1 MSTFWP
7 EGIELKD
14 TQSPREIL
22 KTAQDDWQKSSDGVM
37 GLVLQDAESKSGNS
51 MIIVHAKHISSNRT
65 ATLFSIVHRPN
76 CPYPATIQP
85 EEENM
90 PEFLKKT
97 YLNPDVRSAFDQQ
110 YRTGKLEI
118 TGKLDISQ
126 TFLTNQWVSETPVEF
141 RKKLAEAFNLGSI
154 KSTVLN
160 LVSSSSENENVTSE
174 IPMEEPEER

>member
-22 KTAQDDWQKSSDGVM
+22 KTAQEDWLESSDGVM

-51 MIIVHAKHISSNRT
+51 MIIVHAKHIPSNRT

-85 EEENM
+85 EEENI

-97 YLNPDVRSAFDQQ
+97 YLKPAASSELAM
-110 YRTGKLEI
+110 LSI
-118 TGKLDISQ
+118 TGKLGISE
-126 TFLTNQWVSETPVEF
+126 TVVTNQWVSETPVEF
-141 RKKLAEAFNLGSI
+141 REKLAKAFNLGSI
-154 KSTVLN
+154 KSAVLN

-174 IPMEEPEER
+174 IPMEKREES